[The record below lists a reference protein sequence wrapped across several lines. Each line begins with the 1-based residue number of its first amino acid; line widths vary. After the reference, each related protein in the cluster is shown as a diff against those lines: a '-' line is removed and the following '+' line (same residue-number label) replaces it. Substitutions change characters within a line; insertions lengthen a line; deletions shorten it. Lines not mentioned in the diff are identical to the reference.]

1 MKPPRLTPD
10 LIAQLERTLAHQSNG
25 YVLTMTETTDTH
37 YVLLLNQ
44 IRNWATRLA
53 KAAPLHFRVETDAQS
68 TLRIRSNALGE
79 AFLKLLRMDLFGITS
94 HYPCHQF
101 APEVELVLTSI
112 AQHGLAKPSLQHCV
126 LNEWTIAH
134 QVATLNACT
143 AKIRLTLRQQ
153 RFVSKVQ
160 QHRKQYTQRCNEIKH
175 YFNQS
180 LAIHRHVQLHRL
192 EFFYAQTQPPMMAM
206 DGIRLECALQHW
218 RALEST
224 LPRNFAGHLLGYVWQ
239 LDYSA
244 LLGYRFFVTLLLL
257 TSDLPHTTAALATV
271 SQHWCTEITG
281 GNGLY
286 VDDTYP
292 HLQFTQYRCATAHQR
307 WPVPVVDQIHK
318 VAIFYSKPNELLN
331 FAIQGSTPKTFG
343 YG

>member
-10 LIAQLERTLAHQSNG
+10 LIAQLERTWAHQSNG

-79 AFLKLLRMDLFGITS
+79 AFLKLLRMDLFGITK
-94 HYPCHQF
+94 HFPCHKL
-101 APEVELVLTSI
+101 APEVELVLASI
-112 AQHGLAKPSLQHCV
+112 AQHGLAGPSLQQCV

-134 QVATLNACT
+134 QVATLNACA
-143 AKIRLTLRQQ
+143 AKIRLALKQK
-153 RFVSKVQ
+153 RFASKVQ
-160 QHRKQYTQRCNEIKH
+160 QHRKQYTKRCTEIKQ
-175 YFNQS
+175 YFNRF
-180 LAIHRHVQLHRL
+180 LAIQPQAQLHQL
-192 EFFYAQTQPPMMAM
+192 ELLYSQSHHPLMATDGTQH
-206 DGIRLECALQHW
+206 EYSLQHW
-218 RALEST
+218 RALESS
-224 LPRNFAGHLLGYVWQ
+224 LPGFFSDHLLGYVWQ

-244 LLGYRFFVTLLLL
+244 LLGYRFFVTFLL
-257 TSDLPHTTAALATV
+257 TPDQLHTPATLATV
-271 SQHWCTEITG
+271 KQHWCTKITG
-281 GNGLY
+281 GNGLC

-292 HLQFTQYRCATAHQR
+292 HLQFTQYRCATAHQG
-307 WPVPVVDQIHK
+307 WPVPVGEQIPK